1 MVIFRLELAVTDL
14 GTTVHVSPRSPWW
27 SGIRF
32 IKSEELGDGLIWLY
46 AIIACETIN
55 CEKNPQNVNNKVITH
70 AINRS
75 ITLKR
80 WISSVP
86 GPKGER
92 QRRVS
97 HSTRSES
104 KKSVLDIARQLCF
117 PPLWR
122 TLGQVQWWYGGPAM
136 LQRGGS
142 PGGSKSPDTFFSK
155 GQMRI
160 KPSSQNPGVIDGI
173 LWYWPRFV
181 GIVPIFLVGLVH
193 QNPRLP
199 DAHAHLRLWPGRIL
213 RRVGHVFILWDRRSS
228 HPWSFCKPKWV
239 EKYGQ
244 KPTIPWLIQCS
255 ILPATV
261 RVSPIFIIF
270 RQSLTTPNMAG
281 PTIVLCLYLS
291 FTLHNFRRV
300 PGPGPGQRGRPRC
313 SVQAIG
319 LGPHR
324 LKIGYP

>member
-1 MVIFRLELAVTDL
+1 MPSIGQSLWK
-14 GTTVHVSPRSPWW
+14 GGYPRSQVQKEN
-27 SGIRF
+27 G
-32 IKSEELGDGLIWLY
+32 
-46 AIIACETIN
+46 
-55 CEKNPQNVNNKVITH
+55 
-70 AINRS
+70 
-75 ITLKR
+75 
-80 WISSVP
+80 
-86 GPKGER
+86 
-92 QRRVS
+92 RVS
-97 HSTRSES
+97 HSKRSES
-104 KKSVLDIARQLCF
+104 KNSVLDIARQLCF

-160 KPSSQNPGVIDGI
+160 KPSSQNLGVIDGI

-181 GIVPIFLVGLVH
+181 GNRAH
-193 QNPRLP
+193 PRLP
-199 DAHAHLRLWPGRIL
+199 EARAHLRLWPGRIL

-228 HPWSFCKPKWV
+228 HPWVQHGAASNLGRFANPNGLKSM

-244 KPTIPWLIQCS
+244 KPTIPWLIQFS
-255 ILPATV
+255 ILSATF